1 MNRQQLKNLALA
13 GLATIIPFGL
23 FSSDIT
29 QAQTTINLT
38 NFRNATLTRH
48 NTYRATHR
56 SPSLAPTN
64 SLNAS
69 AQSWAERLATSGT
82 FEHSSASQRNNAG
95 ENLYAYYTTANSIAA
110 GTLGNQV
117 VTSWYNEVSA
127 YNYASPGFSMQTGHF
142 TQVVWRGSTQL
153 GCGVARGTITL
164 NGRAYNAFYVV
175 CHYAPAGNVT
185 GQFPQNVVRP

>member
-1 MNRQQLKNLALA
+1 MNQKHWKNLALA
-13 GLATIIPFGL
+13 GLATIMPLGL
-23 FSSDIT
+23 FASNT
-29 QAQTTINLT
+29 VQAQTTINLP

-56 SPSLAPTN
+56 SPSFTVSNA
-64 SLNAS
+64 LNTT
-69 AQSWAERLATSGT
+69 AQSWAERLASTST

-95 ENLYAYYTTANSIAA
+95 ENLYVSYTTANSIAA
-110 GTLGNQV
+110 GTLGNQA

-153 GCGVARGTITL
+153 GCGAARGTKNL
-164 NGRAYNAFYVV
+164 NGRNYNAFYVV

-185 GQFPQNVVRP
+185 GQFPQNVIRP